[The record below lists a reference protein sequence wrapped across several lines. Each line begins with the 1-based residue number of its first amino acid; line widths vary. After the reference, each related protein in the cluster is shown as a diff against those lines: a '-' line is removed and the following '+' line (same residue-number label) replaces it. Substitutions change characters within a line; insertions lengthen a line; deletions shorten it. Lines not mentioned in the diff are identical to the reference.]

1 MTSEVWDHFDE
12 PNEND
17 TDPFAMCIHC
27 GKEYV
32 WRSFHGTSNLWKH
45 LRFQCPMAPLN
56 DQNMRKKEN
65 GTPKQFYS
73 YDACRRSLVE
83 MIIIDEMAFRVV
95 EGEGFIKYSN
105 TLQPKFEVPSR
116 ITVARD
122 PMQIFLEE
130 KEKMK
135 KILKK
140 QRISL
145 TTDTWTSNQNLN
157 YMVLTAHWIDQQWQL
172 QRRVINFC
180 LLDDHK
186 GDTIGRKIEEC
197 LLQWGVD
204 RIFTIT
210 VDNAS
215 FNNGAINYIKDLSKA
230 WEGTILQH
238 EFIHMRCCAHIVNLI
253 VKSGL
258 EVTNESIEKIRI
270 AVRFVRSSPARLDQF
285 KKCAEKEK
293 IARKKFVIRCGYK
306 VECYLYHVR

>member
-1 MTSEVWDHFDE
+1 
-12 PNEND
+12 
-17 TDPFAMCIHC
+17 
-27 GKEYV
+27 
-32 WRSFHGTSNLWKH
+32 
-45 LRFQCPMAPLN
+45 
-56 DQNMRKKEN
+56 
-65 GTPKQFYS
+65 
-73 YDACRRSLVE
+73 

-116 ITVARD
+116 TTVARD
-122 PMQIFLEE
+122 AMQIFLEE

-197 LLQWGVD
+197 FLQWGVD

-215 FNNGAINYIKDLSKA
+215 SNNGAMNYIKDLSKA

-258 EVTNESIEKIRI
+258 EVTNESIGKIRI
-270 AVRFVRSSPARLDQF
+270 VVRFVRSSPARLDQF

-306 VECYLYHVR
+306 VECYSYHVR

>member
-1 MTSEVWDHFDE
+1 
-12 PNEND
+12 
-17 TDPFAMCIHC
+17 
-27 GKEYV
+27 
-32 WRSFHGTSNLWKH
+32 
-45 LRFQCPMAPLN
+45 
-56 DQNMRKKEN
+56 
-65 GTPKQFYS
+65 
-73 YDACRRSLVE
+73 

-172 QRRVINFC
+172 QRRVKNVC

-258 EVTNESIEKIRI
+258 EVTNESIEKIRMCSQVCEI
-270 AVRFVRSSPARLDQF
+270 IPCPTRSIQEM
-285 KKCAEKEK
+285 C
-293 IARKKFVIRCGYK
+293 
-306 VECYLYHVR
+306 